1 MVTRP
6 ALCVAVLLLALAG
19 CSKKKGDEAP
29 NDSAKSTEPTADPTA
44 SGGTATD
51 PPAESTPVRIAGA
64 ANLVK
69 VMEQIVPRFEKE
81 SGAKV
86 DFIAGSSGKLAAQL
100 KEGAPFDLFMSAN
113 VKFVDEAT
121 SSGECLAD
129 SKKLY
134 ARGHLVMWSKEG
146 AKDEPPAEPAGL
158 TDKKYE
164 TIAVAQPEQAPY
176 GAAARAALEKLGV
189 WTKIEK
195 RVIFGSSLE
204 ETIKLVESGNAEVGL
219 LALSQVIKAKGKYV
233 EIPDDLHD
241 PLDQALAVCKNGKQ
255 QALAGKF
262 VEFLGTPEIQELM
275 KSYGYTMP

>member
-1 MVTRP
+1 MKTRP
-6 ALCVAVLLLALAG
+6 ALCIAVLLALAG
-19 CSKKKGDEAP
+19 CSKKKGDDAP

-86 DFIAGSSGKLAAQL
+86 DFIPGSSGKLAAQL

-262 VEFLGTPEIQELM
+262 VEFLGTPEVQELM